1 MSRRSTRLQS
11 AANPRIP
18 SPSLTQ
24 NETNGTSDEEEF
36 QELEEPEEPEFVP
49 KTKRRKIAKSTES
62 PADDQK
68 VKRVRGRRGILS
80 SLREFPLDVI
90 AEIFGHLNPMD
101 LLNLARTTKEI
112 RGILMTR
119 SNAFIWKESRTQF
132 EGLPDLPKDLCEPQ
146 YANLCFDIHCHKC
159 LHPAQTII
167 WTARTRM
174 CKKCIRENFD
184 TWANVANET
193 SLEQPVLLNLV
204 PSFEQRRSGRRRY
217 NTIQLFS
224 IGVAEKLYKECAKFR
239 TKGVLKTAEPEYTEW
254 YKQKSDEM
262 EETAAHS
269 ALCATWAENRTH
281 NRKDEL
287 HDARTLRRDAI
298 VERLT
303 ALGWGEDISFHSCDF
318 NSHKLVKQPKE
329 LTNRIWKNIET
340 PLVEF
345 LTTLKQQRLQAA
357 HVRIIKERRQL
368 AAQVYSKFWETFP
381 ADTVFP
387 AKVDM
392 IRTEP
397 FRKVIEDTSIHPEEK
412 VKAESFDAA
421 ISQVQDFSVSWRKSK
436 DQELVEIMKTSLP
449 DAVEADLYL
458 ASTFFVCSRMN
469 SEPIGYPRILVHS
482 SATIFHYYSR
492 DKDIEH
498 GLQQALNE
506 VAWNRDAQI
515 KFNERAFHTV
525 RSIVE
530 ACGLDPDVTTA
541 TEMDEINPVLECLNC
556 GDIHGRLVMRWTQ
569 AASHNC
575 DTPSWRCLNVEEEA
589 RVQAKE
595 NESFKSTMQHLAWS
609 SWHESYCCSHC
620 DDPLKTSFDK
630 LRTHLETEHNINRD
644 AVSLQDIKYAID
656 VGLSA
661 RHPRPVRLLPVIEKA
676 ETPEAVAGSGQ
687 GEVASVEVEMQDAE
701 AESGAVAEEVEMQDV
716 AGSELLP

>member
-1 MSRRSTRLQS
+1 
-11 AANPRIP
+11 
-18 SPSLTQ
+18 
-24 NETNGTSDEEEF
+24 
-36 QELEEPEEPEFVP
+36 
-49 KTKRRKIAKSTES
+49 
-62 PADDQK
+62 
-68 VKRVRGRRGILS
+68 
-80 SLREFPLDVI
+80 
-90 AEIFGHLNPMD
+90 
-101 LLNLARTTKEI
+101 
-112 RGILMTR
+112 MTR

-132 EGLPDLPKDLCEPQ
+132 EGLPDLPRDLCEPQ

-159 LHPAQTII
+159 LHLAQTVI

-174 CKKCIRENFD
+174 CKKCIQENFA
-184 TWANVANET
+184 TWMNVANET

-204 PSFEQRRSGRRRY
+204 PSFEQKRSGRRRH
-217 NTIQLFS
+217 NTTQLFS
-224 IGVAEKLYKECAKFR
+224 IDVAEKLYNECAKFR
-239 TKGVLKTAEPEYTEW
+239 TGGVLKTAEPEYIEW

-262 EETAAHS
+262 DEITAHA
-269 ALCATWAENRTH
+269 ALCATWAENRSH

-303 ALGWGEDISFHSCDF
+303 AIGWGEEIPFHSWDF

-329 LTNRIWKNIET
+329 LTERIWKNIET

-368 AAQVYSKFWETFP
+368 AAQVYSKFQETFP

-412 VKAESFDAA
+412 VTAESFDAA
-421 ISQVQDFSVSWRKSK
+421 ISQVQEFSASWKKSK
-436 DQELVEIMKTSLP
+436 NQELTEIMKTSLP

-458 ASTFFVCSRMN
+458 ASTFFACSRMH

-482 SATIFHYYSR
+482 SATYFQYYLWG
-492 DKDIEH
+492 KDAEH
-498 GLQQALNE
+498 ALEQALNE
-506 VAWNRDAQI
+506 VAWNNDAQI
-515 KFNERAFHTV
+515 KLHERAFRTV
-525 RSIVE
+525 RSVVE

-541 TEMDEINPVLECLNC
+541 TEMDDINPVVECLNC
-556 GDIHGRLVMRWTQ
+556 SDVRGRLVMRWGQ
-569 AASHNC
+569 AASHEC
-575 DTPSWRCLNVEEEA
+575 GTPSWRCLNVEEEA
-589 RVQAKE
+589 LVQAKE
-595 NESFKSTMQHLAWS
+595 NENFKSTLPQLAYSRWQDQ
-609 SWHESYCCSHC
+609 YLCGIC
-620 DDPLKTSFDK
+620 DGPQKTNLDNLK
-630 LRTHLETEHNINRD
+630 THLETVHNINT
-644 AVSLQDIKYAID
+644 VSLQNIKYAID
-656 VGLSA
+656 VGLST

-676 ETPEAVAGSGQ
+676 ETQEAVAGSEQ
-687 GEVASVEVEMQDAE
+687 GEEASVEVEMQDAE
-701 AESGAVAEEVEMQDV
+701 AESGAVAEEVEMQDA

>member
-1 MSRRSTRLQS
+1 MHATDVYNSKESS
-11 AANPRIP
+11 A
-18 SPSLTQ
+18 
-24 NETNGTSDEEEF
+24 E
-36 QELEEPEEPEFVP
+36 
-49 KTKRRKIAKSTES
+49 
-62 PADDQK
+62 DQK

-80 SLREFPLDVI
+80 SLREFPLDVV

-132 EGLPDLPKDLCEPQ
+132 EGLPDLPRDLCEPQ

-159 LHPAQTII
+159 LHLAQTII

-174 CKKCIRENFD
+174 CKKCIQEKWDF
-184 TWANVANET
+184 
-193 SLEQPVLLNLV
+193 
-204 PSFEQRRSGRRRY
+204 FRRFCRRRH
-217 NTIQLFS
+217 NTTQLFS
-224 IGVAEKLYKECAKFR
+224 IDVAEKLYNECAKFR
-239 TKGVLKTAEPEYTEW
+239 TGGVLKTAEPEYTEW

-262 EETAAHS
+262 DEITAVSHFSFPLRLTQSNVRRQHA
-269 ALCATWAENRTH
+269 ALCATWAENRSH

-303 ALGWGEDISFHSCDF
+303 ALGWGEEIPFHSWDF

-329 LTNRIWKNIET
+329 LTERIWKNIET

-368 AAQVYSKFWETFP
+368 AAQVYSKFQETFP

-412 VKAESFDAA
+412 VTAESFDAA
-421 ISQVQDFSVSWRKSK
+421 ISQVQEFSASWKKSK
-436 DQELVEIMKTSLP
+436 DQELIEIMKTNLP

-458 ASTFFVCSRMN
+458 ASTFFACSRMH

-482 SATIFHYYSR
+482 SATYFQYYLWG
-492 DKDIEH
+492 KDVEH
-498 GLQQALNE
+498 ALEQALNE
-506 VAWNRDAQI
+506 VAWNNDAQI
-515 KFNERAFHTV
+515 KLHERAFRTV
-525 RSIVE
+525 RSVVE

-541 TEMDEINPVLECLNC
+541 TEMDEINPVVECLNC
-556 GDIHGRLVMRWTQ
+556 SDVRGRLVMRW
-569 AASHNC
+569 
-575 DTPSWRCLNVEEEA
+575 
-589 RVQAKE
+589 
-595 NESFKSTMQHLAWS
+595 
-609 SWHESYCCSHC
+609 
-620 DDPLKTSFDK
+620 
-630 LRTHLETEHNINRD
+630 
-644 AVSLQDIKYAID
+644 
-656 VGLSA
+656 
-661 RHPRPVRLLPVIEKA
+661 
-676 ETPEAVAGSGQ
+676 
-687 GEVASVEVEMQDAE
+687 
-701 AESGAVAEEVEMQDV
+701 
-716 AGSELLP
+716 